1 MNGKNSPFLSRLD
14 AVAADIEV
22 LLDRLLAA
30 TPEPGELSRPARL
43 IEAMRYSSLNG
54 GKRFRPFLVVESAAL
69 FAVPRQNALMAGAA
83 LECVHCYSLV
93 HDDLPAMDNDD
104 LRRGQPTAH
113 KKFDEATAILA
124 GDGLL
129 TFAFDILSRQ
139 ETHADPRVR
148 IELVMAL
155 ARASGVGG
163 MAGGQMLDLAA
174 EGRFVQNRA
183 VLEFSEKDVRM
194 LQAMKTG
201 ALLRFACEAGGIL
214 AAAKPEQRA
223 ALERYGSAV
232 GQAFQIADD
241 LLDLEGDPALVGK
254 QTGKD
259 AAAGKATLVSVL
271 GVPTAKA
278 RLKELVTEAEQALAP
293 FGASAAILIE
303 GAKFVADRHA

>member
-1 MNGKNSPFLSRLD
+1 MNAKNSPFLARLD

-30 TPEPGELSRPARL
+30 APTAGELSRPARL

-69 FAVPRQNALMAGAA
+69 FEVPRQNALMAGAA

-113 KKFDEATAILA
+113 KAFDEATAILA

-183 VLEFSEKDVRM
+183 ALEFSEKDVRT

-214 AAAKPEQRA
+214 AAATPEQRA
-223 ALERYGSAV
+223 ALERYGAAV

-278 RLKELVTEAEQALAP
+278 RLKALVTEAEQALAP
-293 FGASAAILIE
+293 FGSSAAILIE

>member
-1 MNGKNSPFLSRLD
+1 MNDKNSPFLARLD

-22 LLDRLLAA
+22 LLDKLLAA
-30 TPEPGELSRPARL
+30 APIAGELSRPARL

-69 FAVPRQNALMAGAA
+69 FEVPRQNALMAGAA

-113 KKFDEATAILA
+113 KAFDEATAILA

-183 VLEFSEKDVRM
+183 ALEFSEKDVRT

-293 FGASAAILIE
+293 FGSSAAILIE